1 MSDGMPVAMATRL
14 AIRLATD
21 LGIGWLV
28 ADEVADRFDFDCD
41 LVPSADR
48 RGSKGREL
56 RRSAMGSRNPVQ
68 LFSRGFQA

>member
-1 MSDGMPVAMATRL
+1 MATRL
-14 AIRLATD
+14 AIRLATV

-28 ADEVADRFDFDCD
+28 ADGEDERLDFDF
-41 LVPSADR
+41 VPSADR

-68 LFSRGFQA
+68 LVSRGFQA